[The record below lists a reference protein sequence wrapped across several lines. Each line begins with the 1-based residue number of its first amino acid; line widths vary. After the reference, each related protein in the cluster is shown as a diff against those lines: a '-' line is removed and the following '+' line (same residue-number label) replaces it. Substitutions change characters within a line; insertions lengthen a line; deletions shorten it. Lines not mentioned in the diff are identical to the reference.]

1 MNKQDYFLQQDEFL
15 TDVWDDITATGTRLY
30 IHADTGT
37 GKTTAVLQTH
47 KIILVCSSQIA
58 LEQAHA
64 ELVATDANV
73 GIYYQHGK
81 TRDIHTCDKILTVYE
96 SVPALLARI
105 PDPTIWALAVDEYHN
120 VSVSGAKSYRNS
132 GMQAV
137 LAAIGKGSQWRA
149 IYLLSGTPTHIP
161 DDFVCVRVTRER
173 TQQYS
178 VTTTESRTQAT
189 IAHVLAHKHARHII
203 YMNNKKQRLTALVAS
218 LVSGGIAA
226 DAIMLLNADERD
238 NVTTTANNGI
248 PDNVSVVICTA
259 VLKEAFSIRSVWHY
273 VHVLETLTDIEL
285 VQLAARVRNAPAHV
299 IIYRTTRTT
308 ERECVAYRTL
318 ATCRKAA
325 HKLAERKLLQYNDAL
340 RDEQEAQT
348 RTLSDA
354 EKRALLPLQNVALID
369 YCNDADDGTNKYA
382 INAAAVESY
391 AYELYARGLADNPD
405 WLAHNLTMYNWQLV
419 DAPDAPDV
427 PMAILHI
434 GKQAAQAAK
443 RAAQATYATEH
454 AALYAYTSAQDA
466 IAAKLSLTST
476 QNEIV
481 ARIEQAI
488 ADNDQQA
495 DSDAYKIWLD
505 QFATADTTAK
515 RKRITRAA
523 KYLALCRNSEMW
535 REFYGG
541 YAVGETVT
549 ADEIKQQLRHAVE
562 RHYTHAGEIT
572 ARLNST
578 RVASLLSSLFVLKQ
592 AKKRAGD
599 AWQCSITI
607 AGTTLCDTILDSV
620 FKNIHKIVSQDEQQD
635 EHNDWLCWLE
645 MPIMDDYFL
654 ADSELL
660 PC

>member
-1 MNKQDYFLQQDEFL
+1 MNKQDYYLQQDEFL
-15 TDVWDDITATGTRLY
+15 TDVWDEIATIAPRLY
-30 IHADTGT
+30 IHADTGA
-37 GKTTAVLQTH
+37 GKTTAVLSMD
-47 KIILVCSSQIA
+47 KIILVCSSQMA
-58 LEQAHA
+58 LEQAAA
-64 ELVATDANV
+64 EMRV
-73 GIYYQHGK
+73 GGENCGVYYQHGK
-81 TRDIHTCDKILTVYE
+81 TKDIHECGKILTIYE
-96 SVPALLARI
+96 SLPALLRRI

-120 VSVSGAKSYRNS
+120 VSVSGAKSYRNI

-137 LAAIGKGSQWRA
+137 LDAIGTSSQWRA

-161 DDFVCVRVTRER
+161 ADFVCVRVTRAR
-173 TQQYS
+173 DQKYS
-178 VTTTESRTQAT
+178 IIDCCDGRANAA
-189 IAHVLAHKHARHII
+189 IAQILAQPDKRHIV
-203 YMNNKKQRLTALVAS
+203 YLNNKKHRLDNLIGALVAA
-218 LVSGGIAA
+218 GIA
-226 DAIMLLNADERD
+226 DNDILRLNADERK
-238 NVTTTANNGI
+238 NVMAAATDGVPENI
-248 PDNVSVVICTA
+248 RVIICTA
-259 VLKEAFSIRSVWHY
+259 ILRESFSLRTNYDYI
-273 VHVLETLTDIEL
+273 HVLETIPDIEL

-299 IIYRTTRTT
+299 IIYRTTCPP
-308 ERECVAYRTL
+308 ERERVAYRTL

-325 HKLAERKLLQYNDAL
+325 HKLAAKNLQLYNDLLAA
-340 RDEQEAQT
+340 QTEAQA
-348 RTLSDA
+348 RTLSEA
-354 EKRALLPLQNVALID
+354 QARALLPLQNVALID
-369 YCNDADDGTNKYA
+369 YTTDADDGTHKYMT
-382 INAAAVESY
+382 NAAAVESY
-391 AYELYARGLADNPD
+391 AYELYARALTDNPD

-419 DAPDAPDV
+419 DVVDAPDV
-427 PMAILHI
+427 PANVIHI

-488 ADNDQQA
+488 VDNDQQG
-495 DSDAYKIWLD
+495 DAYKIWLD

-549 ADEIKQQLRHAVE
+549 ADEIRRQLRHAVE

-572 ARLNST
+572 ARLNSK

-607 AGTTLCDTILDSV
+607 AGTMLCDTILDSV